1 MENKKKEKKAKA
13 PKTRIIPPGED
24 MPEDDEMEEDES
36 GVFMEKE
43 DVQLIYNALEAYK
56 PTNSKE
62 DQLRDIWLEQ
72 FDMMLVVDYGKPMYE
87 D

>member
-1 MENKKKEKKAKA
+1 MAKKKKKKTNA
-13 PKTRIIPPGED
+13 PRTRIIPPGED
-24 MPEDDEMEEDES
+24 MPEDDEMDEDEG

-43 DVQLIYNALEAYK
+43 DVQLIYNALKQYK
-56 PTNSKE
+56 PTTAPE

-72 FDMMLVVDYGKPMYE
+72 FDMMLVVNHGKSMYE